1 MELTLSEVKPIIKYI
16 IENNKT
22 LQEKGQHPVSINI
35 CGEAGLGKTSIMEQI
50 ASELDMPFVKINLA
64 QISDPAELCGWPI
77 KEHYICKPDGDCK
90 WVTAEVIDAYAKA
103 GWEITDETRMS
114 YAIPAW
120 LKNAGDDRG
129 ILLVLDD
136 FSRCTNQV
144 AQSVMEI
151 TCRQEYLSWKLPF
164 GSTVLLTTNP
174 DNGDYQVTSFDE
186 AQKTRFVSFD
196 VKWDI
201 NSWAK

>member
-22 LQEKGQHPVSINI
+22 LQEKGHHPVSINI

-90 WVTAEVIDAYAKA
+90 
-103 GWEITDETRMS
+103 
-114 YAIPAW
+114 
-120 LKNAGDDRG
+120 
-129 ILLVLDD
+129 
-136 FSRCTNQV
+136 
-144 AQSVMEI
+144 
-151 TCRQEYLSWKLPF
+151 
-164 GSTVLLTTNP
+164 
-174 DNGDYQVTSFDE
+174 
-186 AQKTRFVSFD
+186 
-196 VKWDI
+196 
-201 NSWAK
+201 